1 MKWKFCEDCRLDG
14 HCQNQDMGHKCECY
28 GKKLE
33 DKLVIA
39 KYWLKE
45 IATAYRQTPITMAEK
60 ALKKIE
66 ELDK

>member
-1 MKWKFCEDCRLDG
+1 
-14 HCQNQDMGHKCECY
+14 MGHKCECY

-33 DKLVIA
+33 DKLEIA
-39 KYWLKE
+39 KRALKDIE
-45 IATAYRQTPITMAEK
+45 RKLLTIDISNLSSCDKDKLYNIMFHDGVIDK